1 MEKSR
6 GCSLDDVH
14 QWYSPLLSSFYSP
27 DLVQK
32 NSYSP
37 MLNTLFN
44 PERKMRKLRLYRVS
58 LPDLKQLIQLG
69 SQNFSSETV
78 YKEKGG
84 EPRACSPPSLILS
97 SIPSPVY
104 RSFSS
109 LLSQTHPI
117 SNSSCLFCYQT
128 IWHPRVSPWH
138 FLSSTAWSKHRPS
151 KTPMFLFSWCLS
163 SYF

>member
-1 MEKSR
+1 
-6 GCSLDDVH
+6 
-14 QWYSPLLSSFYSP
+14 
-27 DLVQK
+27 
-32 NSYSP
+32 

-109 LLSQTHPI
+109 LLSQTRPVSSVTRPYDIPESLPGI
-117 SNSSCLFCYQT
+117 SCPPQLDPNIGPPKPQCFCSHDAFPHT
-128 IWHPRVSPWH
+128 FRMAIHSPGPH
-138 FLSSTAWSKHRPS
+138 ALLTSPQN
-151 KTPMFLFSWCLS
+151 
-163 SYF
+163 